1 MIPIISVVG
10 KDKSQKTAAVI
21 DIVRELKRRGYK
33 VGTVKH
39 HAHGDFSFD
48 VPGKASYRHGEAGAS
63 ETAVSGQTMLGY
75 VRRQDRELPLKE
87 VTKFFSQDIDVIIT
101 EGYAREETA
110 KVNSPIS
117 DPAETVDE
125 IESIIKKSKGC
136 GRE

>member
-1 MIPIISVVG
+1 MIPIISVIG
-10 KDKSQKTAAVI
+10 KDKPQKTAAVI

-63 ETAVSGQTMLGY
+63 ETAVSGPTMLGY
-75 VRRQDRELPLKE
+75 IRRHDRELSLTE
-87 VTKFFSQDIDVIIT
+87 ITEFFSQDIDVIIT
-101 EGYAREETA
+101 EGYAREETP
-110 KVNSPIS
+110 KIDSPIS
-117 DPAETVDE
+117 DPTETVDE
-125 IESIIKKSKGC
+125 IELIIKKMKGG